1 MRGEYGAN
9 LSQYTDAM
17 ELPPRARRIRWS
29 ERQKGNHHGTT
40 SACAENTGW
49 WGAHQH
55 IDGNYLRVRGEYIE
69 NYQAMRDKTELPP
82 RARRIQDRP
91 DYFDWIIG
99 TTSACAENT
108 LGWSWAD
115 AFLGNY
121 LRVRGEYS
129 RLLPPSRRT
138 GELPPRAR
146 RIRVRKHN
154 SQPVSGTTSACAEN
168 TIKPPQKLLVW
179 RNYLRVRG
187 EYETGEYWIDHRS
200 ELPPRARRIPNMLP
214 TFIRPGGTTSACAEN
229 TSLLMRSRISAWNYL
244 RVRGEYTHGRMQMTV
259 KEELP
264 PRARRI
270 LLRFSQPSLSHG
282 TTSACAENTAGGE
295 SGVFLQW
302 NYLRVRGEYLR

>member
-108 LGWSWAD
+108 IVRGMLVVLGR
-115 AFLGNY
+115 NY
-121 LRVRGEYS
+121 LRVRGEYAMGV
-129 RLLPPSRRT
+129 LKAAQL

-146 RIRVRKHN
+146 RIRHVAGRH
-154 SQPVSGTTSACAEN
+154 P
-168 TIKPPQKLLVW
+168 
-179 RNYLRVRG
+179 LR
-187 EYETGEYWIDHRS
+187 
-200 ELPPRARRIPNMLP
+200 
-214 TFIRPGGTTSACAEN
+214 GGTTSACAEN
-229 TSLLMRSRISAWNYL
+229 TTYRL
-244 RVRGEYTHGRMQMTV
+244 
-259 KEELP
+259 
-264 PRARRI
+264 
-270 LLRFSQPSLSHG
+270 
-282 TTSACAENTAGGE
+282 
-295 SGVFLQW
+295 
-302 NYLRVRGEYLR
+302 